1 MTARLATDA
10 SHLYRVVD
18 TVRGKFYIG
27 KHGGRE
33 QKGYWG
39 SGMRIKRHIK
49 KHGLQD
55 MKYEILVIADD
66 QYIMDLERR
75 YVTEEF
81 IKANPDCLN
90 LCKGGMGGNLG
101 NDPWNKGLKLPWV
114 SEMMSRIHKGN
125 TYRRGSKHTPEAL
138 KKMSDAH
145 AGRVI
150 TDETRKKLS
159 AAHLGKPMSE
169 KAREN
174 MSAAQKA
181 LPKLTCCHCG
191 KIGGQ
196 QAMKR
201 WHFDNCKEKE

>member
-18 TVRGKFYIG
+18 TARGKFYIG

-33 QKGYWG
+33 QNGYWG
-39 SGMRIKRHIK
+39 SGKRIKRHIK

-66 QYIMDLERR
+66 KYIMDLERR
-75 YVTEEF
+75 YVTDEF

-101 NDPWNKGLKLPWV
+101 NEPWNKGLKLPWV
-114 SEMMSRIHKGN
+114 SEMMRRIHKGN
-125 TYRRGSKHTPEAL
+125 TYRKGAKHTPESIEKLRLAKVGKQAWNKGTVGIMKAWNKGL
-138 KKMSDAH
+138 SMPTKGVAVE
-145 AGRVI
+145 RV
-150 TDETRKKLS
+150 
-159 AAHLGKPMSE
+159 
-169 KAREN
+169 
-174 MSAAQKA
+174 
-181 LPKLTCCHCG
+181 TCPYC
-191 KIGGQ
+191 KQIGGIG
-196 QAMKR
+196 AMKR

>member
-33 QKGYWG
+33 QNGYWG

-101 NDPWNKGLKLPWV
+101 SDPWNKGLKLPWV

-138 KKMSDAH
+138 KKCLMLTQAESLPTRREKIKCSAFGQTNVWKSKRKYECSSKSVAQTNLLPLRKNWWTASH
-145 AGRVI
+145 
-150 TDETRKKLS
+150 ETL
-159 AAHLGKPMSE
+159 
-169 KAREN
+169 
-174 MSAAQKA
+174 A
-181 LPKLTCCHCG
+181 LRQL
-191 KIGGQ
+191 
-196 QAMKR
+196 
-201 WHFDNCKEKE
+201 